1 MLTILPLTG
10 AAITPYIDALAQLRI
25 AIFREYP
32 YLYDGDMAY
41 ERRYLHTFRQAPD
54 SLLIVVLD
62 GEAVVGA
69 STALPLE
76 SETPNIR
83 QPLKEGGY
91 EVEKVFYLGESVL
104 HQAYRGRGLGVRFF
118 EERERWA
125 RQLGRFNTLAF
136 CAVVRP
142 DGHPL
147 RPIGYRP
154 LDDFWHRRGFAPTDM
169 QCFISWRD
177 VDEEAESRK
186 ALRFWVKSL

>member
-10 AAITPYIDALAQLRI
+10 EAINPYIDALAQLRI
-25 AIFREYP
+25 DVFREYP
-32 YLYDGDMAY
+32 YLYDGEMEY
-41 ERRYLHTFRQAPD
+41 ERRYLQTFGQAPD
-54 SLLIVVLD
+54 SLLVVVLD

-76 SETPNIR
+76 WETPNIR
-83 QPLKEGGY
+83 QPLEEGGY
-91 EVEKVFYLGESVL
+91 DVKKTFYFGESVL
-104 HQAYRGRGLGVRFF
+104 QQAYRGRGLGVRFF
-118 EERERWA
+118 EEREHWA
-125 RQLGRFNTLAF
+125 RQLGRFDTLAF